1 MDIHS
6 LDGLTKVLQASIS
19 PVALVSGV
27 GLLILSQTNRFSRVA
42 DRLRDLAHRRRIA
55 TTPDQMVD
63 GQIRI
68 FQRRARLL
76 KAAITAAV
84 ICVLMA
90 SALILFLFMTA
101 VFDLNIAGLGLG
113 FFTLSLISLI
123 TSLVLFILDMQ
134 LSLKAIDEELGTEKC

>member
-42 DRLRDLAHRRRIA
+42 DRLRELAHRRRVA
-55 TTPDQMVD
+55 NTPDPLVD

-68 FQRRARLL
+68 FHKRARLL

-101 VFDLNIAGLGLG
+101 VFDLHIAGLGLG
-113 FFTLSLISLI
+113 FFTFSLLSLI
-123 TSLVLFILDMQ
+123 TSLVLFLLDMQ
-134 LSLKAIDEELGTEKC
+134 LSLKAIEEELGAEKC